1 MRAYVLDS
9 YSLITF
15 FEKDKGFEIMIDL
28 FDKAISDKAK
38 LFMNIINWG
47 EVYYIILREQN
58 MEKADLFEDSFEK
71 LPVELIYPDKSLI
84 KSASSYKAHNA
95 LSYADCIAAATADI
109 HKGILVT
116 GDKEFEQLEKN
127 INIEWL

>member
-1 MRAYVLDS
+1 MRTYVLDS

-28 FDKAISDKAK
+28 FDKAVSDKVK

-47 EVYYIILREQN
+47 EVYYIILREQSA
-58 MEKADLFEDSFEK
+58 EKADLFEDSFEK

-84 KSASSYKAHNA
+84 KNASSYKAHNA
-95 LSYADCIAAATADI
+95 LSYADCIAAATTDSHSAA
-109 HKGILVT
+109 LVT
-116 GDKEFEQLEKN
+116 GNKEFIKLEKE
-127 INIEWL
+127 IKIEWL

>member
-1 MRAYVLDS
+1 MKRYVLDS
-9 YSLITF
+9 FSLIAF
-15 FEKDKGFEIMIDL
+15 FERDKGFEIVLDL
-28 FDKAISDKAK
+28 FDKAISDKAE
-38 LFMNIINWG
+38 LLMNIINWG
-47 EVYYIILREQN
+47 EVYYIILREQGN
-58 MEKADLFEDSFEK
+58 EKADLFETNFEK

-84 KSASSYKAHNA
+84 KNASTYKAYNA

>member
-1 MRAYVLDS
+1 MRTYVLDS

-28 FDKAISDKAK
+28 FDKAVSDKAK

-84 KSASSYKAHNA
+84 KNASTYKAYNA
-95 LSYADCIAAATADI
+95 LSYADCIAAATADS
-109 HKGILVT
+109 HSAALVT
-116 GDKEFEQLEKN
+116 GDKEFIKLEKE
-127 INIEWL
+127 IKIEWL

>member
-1 MRAYVLDS
+1 MRTYVLDS

-28 FDKAISDKAK
+28 FDKAVSDKAK
-38 LFMNIINWG
+38 LLMNIINWG

-58 MEKADLFEDSFEK
+58 KEKADLFEDSFEK

-84 KSASSYKAHNA
+84 KNASTYKAYNA
-95 LSYADCIAAATADI
+95 LSYADCIAAATAACHSAALI
-109 HKGILVT
+109 T
-116 GDKEFEQLEKN
+116 GDKEFIKLEKK
-127 INIEWL
+127 IKIEWL

>member
-1 MRAYVLDS
+1 VRTYVLDS

-15 FEKDKGFEIMIDL
+15 FEKDKGF
-28 FDKAISDKAK
+28 DKAK

-58 MEKADLFEDSFEK
+58 AEKADLFEDNFEK

-84 KSASSYKAHNA
+84 KCASIYKAHNA
-95 LSYADCIAAATADI
+95 LSYADCVAAATTDSHSAT
-109 HKGILVT
+109 LVT
-116 GDKEFEQLEKN
+116 GDKEFIKLERE
-127 INIEWL
+127 IRIEWL

>member
-28 FDKAISDKAK
+28 FDKAVSDKAK

-58 MEKADLFEDSFEK
+58 AEKADLFEESFEK
-71 LPVELIYPDKSLI
+71 LPVGLIYPDKSLI
-84 KSASSYKAHNA
+84 KNASSYKAHNA
-95 LSYADCIAAATADI
+95 LSYADCIAAATTDI
-109 HKGILVT
+109 HKGALVT
-116 GDKEFEQLEKN
+116 GDKEFEQLKD
-127 INIEWL
+127 IDIEWL